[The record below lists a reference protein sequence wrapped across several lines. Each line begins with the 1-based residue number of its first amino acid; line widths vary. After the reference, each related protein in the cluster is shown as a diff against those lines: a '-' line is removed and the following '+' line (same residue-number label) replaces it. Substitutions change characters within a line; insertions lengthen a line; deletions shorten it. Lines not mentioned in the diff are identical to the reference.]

1 MGIEKIELV
10 LENLKTKDNFLI
22 ITHRNYDYDAFSSA
36 FIMAFIFKKL
46 NKKFFVFFDEEI
58 TENLKNFINEVENNI
73 ISKKE
78 INDKK
83 IENVVIVDSAQLD
96 ILMYNNEKFLKEKY
110 IINIDHHETNQNF
123 GNINFVIP
131 QAISTTNLIFYLA
144 EKLDLIDKKIA
155 ELILLGILGDSLIL
169 TTNNVK
175 KETFEIILKLFN
187 YEINYFEIIKILTS
201 LSYEDLLLEKELIEK
216 FKIIDEKIGLLVIE
230 NKYNKEKKSF
240 ISYFKNY
247 LNRIK
252 NLEIIVILEEK
263 ENLIQV
269 SLRSKNVDV
278 GYLAL
283 QYFNGGGHKNS
294 AGGKLFMELNEAIN
308 YSLKIIKEYLSNQQ
322 IL

>member
-131 QAISTTNLIFYLA
+131 QAISTTNLVFYLA

>member
-1 MGIEKIELV
+1 MDIEKIELV

-83 IENVVIVDSAQLD
+83 IENVVIVDSAKLD

-131 QAISTTNLIFYLA
+131 QAISTTNLVFYLA